1 LLADDVHVGVA
12 VAVTDGLIAPAILDC
27 AGLGVL
33 MISRRLRDLA
43 NRARIGK
50 LRVDE
55 INQPTFTISNLG
67 MYEVSRFTAILNPP
81 QVAILATGTVEQRA
95 VVVDGVVVPGSV
107 IAMTLSADHRA
118 IDGIAAAQFL
128 ATVRRGL
135 EMPSGL
141 DWGTAG

>member
-1 LLADDVHVGVA
+1 
-12 VAVTDGLIAPAILDC
+12 
-27 AGLGVL
+27 
-33 MISRRLRDLA
+33 M
-43 NRARIGK
+43 
-50 LRVDE
+50 
-55 INQPTFTISNLG
+55 
-67 MYEVSRFTAILNPP
+67 
-81 QVAILATGTVEQRA
+81 AILATGTVEQRA

>member
-1 LLADDVHVGVA
+1 
-12 VAVTDGLIAPAILDC
+12 
-27 AGLGVL
+27 
-33 MISRRLRDLA
+33 
-43 NRARIGK
+43 
-50 LRVDE
+50 
-55 INQPTFTISNLG
+55 